1 MNKPSKIMPVAVK
14 ICGLKDPVAIDAA
27 VKGGASYVGLVFYP
41 RSPRAVTPA
50 LAREL
55 AALVPPAVKKVGLF
69 VDPDDALLA
78 TVLAQVPLDLIQL
91 HGGESPGRVAE
102 IRTRITVPANLAIL
116 KAITVASRADLDLAN
131 DYDEIADMLLFDAK
145 APTDMADAL
154 PGGNGLVFD
163 WNLLTGRQ
171 WRRPWML
178 SGGLDAG
185 NVAQAVRISG
195 ARAVD
200 VSSGV
205 ESVPGVK
212 DPVAIKAFLDAVK
225 TL

>member
-1 MNKPSKIMPVAVK
+1 MNKPSEIMPLAAK
-14 ICGLKDPVAIDAA
+14 ICGLNDPAAMDAA
-27 VKGGASYVGLVFYP
+27 VTGGASYVGLVFYP
-41 RSPRAVTPA
+41 RSPRAVTPTQ
-50 LAREL
+50 AREL
-55 AALVPPAVKKVGLF
+55 AALVPPAVQTVGLF
-69 VDPDDALLA
+69 VDPDDGLLD

-91 HGGESPGRVAE
+91 HGEESPERVAG
-102 IRTRITVPANLAIL
+102 IKAHTNLAAM
-116 KAITVASRADLDLAN
+116 KAIKVAKRADLDLAD
-131 DYDEIADMLLFDAK
+131 DYDEVADMLLFDAK
-145 APTDMADAL
+145 APTDLADAL

-200 VSSGV
+200 VSTGV
-205 ESVPGVK
+205 ESAPGVK
-212 DPVAIKAFLDAVK
+212 DPAAIKAFLDAVK